1 MVFQEKQTVTFTHY
15 FKQTNSFYEFI
26 LCPASQKHTLDVFAV
41 DITARKDAE
50 NTLREI
56 NKKLEMTLGIARII
70 PWRWDL
76 KEGLI
81 YCEAQKILDHMNFTK
96 EKNSTVQVDII
107 KASEYFRKIHPED
120 FERMHH
126 VHENLISGK
135 LQHIKEE
142 YRIITEVEGRK
153 ITDWMETNAVIDQR
167 DKNGYPIS
175 LVGSLLL
182 ITERKRQEEA
192 LIRARE
198 KAQESD
204 RLKSAFLANMSHE
217 IRTPL
222 NAIVGFSSLL
232 TATENETERKAYLEQ
247 FNRRT
252 HVLGRIVSAI
262 TLVLLVGAP
271 FLIGTFLGAM
281 PDMGAVAKGFLSV
294 GLVWT
299 VSSVAEFLIYTPM
312 LGAGG
317 GYLAFI
323 TGNLIN
329 MKIPCAVNAR
339 DIVGTK
345 TGTAE
350 NEIISTLSIATSS
363 LVTIVVLAL
372 GVALLVPLQPVL
384 QSPVLQ
390 PAFANVVPALFGAMA
405 YQYFRKNVQVAVA
418 PLVVMSLLFMLVPSL
433 TSSTSF
439 MIIPSGALA
448 IGIAYS
454 MYRKQK
460 KEADVK

>member
-1 MVFQEKQTVTFTHY
+1 M
-15 FKQTNSFYEFI
+15 
-26 LCPASQKHTLDVFAV
+26 
-41 DITARKDAE
+41 
-50 NTLREI
+50 
-56 NKKLEMTLGIARII
+56 
-70 PWRWDL
+70 
-76 KEGLI
+76 
-81 YCEAQKILDHMNFTK
+81 
-96 EKNSTVQVDII
+96 
-107 KASEYFRKIHPED
+107 
-120 FERMHH
+120 
-126 VHENLISGK
+126 
-135 LQHIKEE
+135 
-142 YRIITEVEGRK
+142 
-153 ITDWMETNAVIDQR
+153 
-167 DKNGYPIS
+167 
-175 LVGSLLL
+175 
-182 ITERKRQEEA
+182 
-192 LIRARE
+192 
-198 KAQESD
+198 
-204 RLKSAFLANMSHE
+204 
-217 IRTPL
+217 
-222 NAIVGFSSLL
+222 
-232 TATENETERKAYLEQ
+232 NETERKAYLEQ

-299 VSSVAEFLIYTPM
+299 ASSVAEFLIYTPM

-433 TSSTSF
+433 TGSTSF

>member
-1 MVFQEKQTVTFTHY
+1 M
-15 FKQTNSFYEFI
+15 
-26 LCPASQKHTLDVFAV
+26 
-41 DITARKDAE
+41 
-50 NTLREI
+50 
-56 NKKLEMTLGIARII
+56 
-70 PWRWDL
+70 
-76 KEGLI
+76 
-81 YCEAQKILDHMNFTK
+81 
-96 EKNSTVQVDII
+96 
-107 KASEYFRKIHPED
+107 
-120 FERMHH
+120 
-126 VHENLISGK
+126 
-135 LQHIKEE
+135 
-142 YRIITEVEGRK
+142 
-153 ITDWMETNAVIDQR
+153 
-167 DKNGYPIS
+167 
-175 LVGSLLL
+175 
-182 ITERKRQEEA
+182 
-192 LIRARE
+192 
-198 KAQESD
+198 
-204 RLKSAFLANMSHE
+204 
-217 IRTPL
+217 
-222 NAIVGFSSLL
+222 
-232 TATENETERKAYLEQ
+232 NETERKAYLEQ

-252 HVLGRIVSAI
+252 HVLGRIVSAV

-433 TSSTSF
+433 TGSTSF
-439 MIIPSGALA
+439 MIIPSGALV

>member
-1 MVFQEKQTVTFTHY
+1 M
-15 FKQTNSFYEFI
+15 
-26 LCPASQKHTLDVFAV
+26 
-41 DITARKDAE
+41 
-50 NTLREI
+50 
-56 NKKLEMTLGIARII
+56 
-70 PWRWDL
+70 
-76 KEGLI
+76 
-81 YCEAQKILDHMNFTK
+81 
-96 EKNSTVQVDII
+96 
-107 KASEYFRKIHPED
+107 
-120 FERMHH
+120 
-126 VHENLISGK
+126 
-135 LQHIKEE
+135 
-142 YRIITEVEGRK
+142 
-153 ITDWMETNAVIDQR
+153 
-167 DKNGYPIS
+167 
-175 LVGSLLL
+175 
-182 ITERKRQEEA
+182 
-192 LIRARE
+192 
-198 KAQESD
+198 
-204 RLKSAFLANMSHE
+204 
-217 IRTPL
+217 
-222 NAIVGFSSLL
+222 
-232 TATENETERKAYLEQ
+232 NETERKAYLEQ

-433 TSSTSF
+433 PSSTSF

>member
-1 MVFQEKQTVTFTHY
+1 M
-15 FKQTNSFYEFI
+15 
-26 LCPASQKHTLDVFAV
+26 
-41 DITARKDAE
+41 
-50 NTLREI
+50 
-56 NKKLEMTLGIARII
+56 
-70 PWRWDL
+70 
-76 KEGLI
+76 
-81 YCEAQKILDHMNFTK
+81 
-96 EKNSTVQVDII
+96 
-107 KASEYFRKIHPED
+107 
-120 FERMHH
+120 
-126 VHENLISGK
+126 
-135 LQHIKEE
+135 
-142 YRIITEVEGRK
+142 
-153 ITDWMETNAVIDQR
+153 
-167 DKNGYPIS
+167 
-175 LVGSLLL
+175 
-182 ITERKRQEEA
+182 
-192 LIRARE
+192 
-198 KAQESD
+198 
-204 RLKSAFLANMSHE
+204 
-217 IRTPL
+217 
-222 NAIVGFSSLL
+222 
-232 TATENETERKAYLEQ
+232 NETERKAYLEQ

-252 HVLGRIVSAI
+252 HVLGRIVRAI

-271 FLIGTFLGAM
+271 FLIGTFHGAM
-281 PDMGAVAKGFLSV
+281 PDLGAVAKGFLSV

-448 IGIAYS
+448 IGIAYG

>member
-1 MVFQEKQTVTFTHY
+1 M
-15 FKQTNSFYEFI
+15 
-26 LCPASQKHTLDVFAV
+26 
-41 DITARKDAE
+41 
-50 NTLREI
+50 
-56 NKKLEMTLGIARII
+56 
-70 PWRWDL
+70 
-76 KEGLI
+76 
-81 YCEAQKILDHMNFTK
+81 
-96 EKNSTVQVDII
+96 
-107 KASEYFRKIHPED
+107 
-120 FERMHH
+120 
-126 VHENLISGK
+126 
-135 LQHIKEE
+135 
-142 YRIITEVEGRK
+142 
-153 ITDWMETNAVIDQR
+153 
-167 DKNGYPIS
+167 
-175 LVGSLLL
+175 
-182 ITERKRQEEA
+182 
-192 LIRARE
+192 
-198 KAQESD
+198 
-204 RLKSAFLANMSHE
+204 
-217 IRTPL
+217 
-222 NAIVGFSSLL
+222 
-232 TATENETERKAYLEQ
+232 NETERKAYLEQ

-271 FLIGTFLGAM
+271 FLIGTFLGVM

>member
-1 MVFQEKQTVTFTHY
+1 MEQNENRSAWEKYNRGTHA
-15 FKQTNSFYEFI
+15 I
-26 LCPASQKHTLDVFAV
+26 GRAV
-41 DITARKDAE
+41 SV
-50 NTLREI
+50 
-56 NKKLEMTLGIARII
+56 MTI
-70 PWRWDL
+70 
-76 KEGLI
+76 
-81 YCEAQKILDHMNFTK
+81 
-96 EKNSTVQVDII
+96 V
-107 KASEYFRKIHPED
+107 
-120 FERMHH
+120 
-126 VHENLISGK
+126 
-135 LQHIKEE
+135 
-142 YRIITEVEGRK
+142 
-153 ITDWMETNAVIDQR
+153 
-167 DKNGYPIS
+167 
-175 LVGSLLL
+175 LL
-182 ITERKRQEEA
+182 I
-192 LIRARE
+192 
-198 KAQESD
+198 
-204 RLKSAFLANMSHE
+204 
-217 IRTPL
+217 
-222 NAIVGFSSLL
+222 
-232 TATENETERKAYLEQ
+232 
-247 FNRRT
+247 
-252 HVLGRIVSAI
+252 
-262 TLVLLVGAP
+262 GAP
-271 FLIGTFLGAM
+271 FLIGRYLGAY
-281 PDMGAVAKGFLSV
+281 PDIGATAKGFLSV

-299 VSSVAEFLIYTPM
+299 VSSIAEFLIYTPM

-448 IGIAYS
+448 IGIAYG